1 MNKYKFLGMLFHFI
15 YRALSGTTK
24 KEYYYEIENFDMN
37 SQNIVVFWHRK
48 IFTVCNATRIIKKK
62 ASMVSASKDGEI
74 LSELLRREGN
84 ALIRG
89 SSNRDNIKSLK
100 ESLRYAKDGY
110 ALGIAIDGPKGPIFE
125 PKAGAIY
132 IAQKTGL
139 PIVPVSSYCN
149 KKWIFENYHSVLQS
163 GDFLMYF
170 VNSILVTAGSLF
182 FIILFGAMASYA
194 LVNLKNKITGFL
206 YFFFIAGMMLPIKIG
221 SIRLLQMIKALGLLN
236 SIAGLYPIYIAMGI
250 PIAVFILTEF
260 IGSIPKDLTEAGLI
274 DGASRMTI
282 FRKIIFPIITPAI
295 ATVSIYNL
303 VPIWNDLWFPL
314 IFITD
319 ERSKTLLLG
328 VTRLFGQY
336 LTDWSKILA
345 VLTLSAVPVIL
356 LYLMMSRHFISGLT
370 AGAVKG

>member
-1 MNKYKFLGMLFHFI
+1 
-15 YRALSGTTK
+15 
-24 KEYYYEIENFDMN
+24 
-37 SQNIVVFWHRK
+37 
-48 IFTVCNATRIIKKK
+48 
-62 ASMVSASKDGEI
+62 
-74 LSELLRREGN
+74 
-84 ALIRG
+84 
-89 SSNRDNIKSLK
+89 
-100 ESLRYAKDGY
+100 
-110 ALGIAIDGPKGPIFE
+110 
-125 PKAGAIY
+125 
-132 IAQKTGL
+132 
-139 PIVPVSSYCN
+139 
-149 KKWIFENYHSVLQS
+149 
-163 GDFLMYF
+163 
-170 VNSILVTAGSLF
+170 
-182 FIILFGAMASYA
+182 
-194 LVNLKNKITGFL
+194 
-206 YFFFIAGMMLPIKIG
+206 MMLPIKIG

>member
-1 MNKYKFLGMLFHFI
+1 MSKSRTSAF
-15 YRALSGTTK
+15 TTH
-24 KEYYYEIENFDMN
+24 Y
-37 SQNIVVFWHRK
+37 V
-48 IFTVCNATRIIKKK
+48 
-62 ASMVSASKDGEI
+62 I
-74 LSELLRREGN
+74 LSIWSVIVL
-84 ALIRG
+84 
-89 SSNRDNIKSLK
+89 
-100 ESLRYAKDGY
+100 
-110 ALGIAIDGPKGPIFE
+110 
-125 PKAGAIY
+125 
-132 IAQKTGL
+132 L
-139 PIVPVSSYCN
+139 PIWTMIINSFKTKYDIYEAPFSLPKN
-149 KKWIFENYHSVLQS
+149 WIFENYRSVLQS

-170 VNSILVTAGSLF
+170 TNSFLVTAGSLV
-182 FIILFGAMASYA
+182 FIILFGAMAAYA
-194 LVNLKNKITGFL
+194 LVNKKNKITGFL

-282 FRKIIFPIITPAI
+282 FRKIILPMISPAV

-314 IFITD
+314 IFITN

-356 LYLMMSRHFISGLT
+356 LYLAMSRHFISGLT